1 MALEPG
7 DLSDLQGASQQ
18 EWDTYV
24 ANGLGNAIQSSG
36 TQHLLAAADASIA
49 PDIAVV
55 DWDAKPIRVESCLGD
70 EEKAHQLL
78 DWSTAMGDRGRLIG
92 HEEYLEWRTIRNAAG
107 KIVRVEMTTE
117 VRDYWEI
124 LAKHHPVRTLN
135 LIARFAG
142 EPSVQPRDIYGSV
155 NPFGAGVTPSQ
166 RGAGFRSMMFPRRGP
181 GGEQLPPLS
190 PYNNGQKAICFMGAS
205 VNTLAAAIALAAA
218 AAHPYG
224 KTEGNQQTPLTGSE
238 AIASTPQAAVDCRN
252 SDPTIVETL
261 IDLAW
266 DGQKIV
272 LDDPAGIYITQIAH
286 NRLLFPTRDQRVP
299 REWFQVQR
307 GTRGTAPNG
316 NPIERQQR
324 AVFEVPPGLGFVVGD
339 LIDSDTDRTIDF
351 GAQIAA
357 LVKVGLYVR
366 ASAAGAVNA
375 QRRIVQVQPT
385 AQCNAGAD
393 CQVFADAF
401 AAMEASPPL
410 PAPPAPQPPTRRGG
424 GAP

>member
-1 MALEPG
+1 MAREPG
-7 DLSDLQGASQQ
+7 DLSDLQGPGQQ
-18 EWDTYV
+18 EWDRYV
-24 ANGLGNAIQSSG
+24 ADGLRDAIQGSG
-36 TQHLLAAADASIA
+36 TQHLLAAPDASIA
-49 PDIAVV
+49 PDITVV
-55 DWDAKPIRVESCLGD
+55 DWDAYPVRVELCLGD
-70 EEKAHQLL
+70 EEKAYRLL
-78 DWSTAMGDRGRLIG
+78 DWSTATGDRGRVLG

-124 LAKHHPVRTLN
+124 LAKHHPMRALN

-142 EPSVQPRDIYGSV
+142 EPSVRPRDVYGSV
-155 NPFGAGVTPSQ
+155 DPFGAGVTPAQ

-181 GGEQLPPLS
+181 GGLLPPLS

-224 KTEGNQQTPLTGSE
+224 KTEGGQQTPLTGSE

-252 SDPTIVETL
+252 SDPTIVEAL

-266 DGQKIV
+266 DGRKIV
-272 LDDPAGIYITQIAH
+272 LDDPAGVYITQIAH

-299 REWFQVQR
+299 LEWFQLQR
-307 GTRGTAPNG
+307 GTRGAAPNG
-316 NPIERQQR
+316 NPIERRQR

-366 ASAAGAVNA
+366 ASGATAVNV
-375 QRRIVQVQPT
+375 QRRIVQVRPT
-385 AQCNAGAD
+385 AQCDAGPE
-393 CQVFADAF
+393 CEQFAREL
-401 AAMEASPPL
+401 AAMEESQ
-410 PAPPAPQPPTRRGG
+410 APPAGPAAPQPLTRRGG
-424 GAP
+424 DVP